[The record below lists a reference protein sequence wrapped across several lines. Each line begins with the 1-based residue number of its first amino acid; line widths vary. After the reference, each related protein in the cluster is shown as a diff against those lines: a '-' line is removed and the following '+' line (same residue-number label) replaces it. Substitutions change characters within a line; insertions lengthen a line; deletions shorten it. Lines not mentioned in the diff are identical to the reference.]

1 MTKLTRRDFLK
12 ASAAGFGSVV
22 LSTSLI
28 GCSSDTR
35 EPVALPYRVQFLHGV
50 ASGDPAADAVI
61 LWTRVSA
68 DAATVPITW
77 QLAQDKN
84 FNQIIR
90 SGNTTTSAHSDY
102 TVKIDVRDLEAGTE
116 YYYRF
121 SAGTVTSAT
130 GRTKTLPDAGVSAV
144 KLVVLSCS
152 NYPAGYFHVYAKAA
166 EINNL
171 DAVVHLGDY
180 IYEYGTDGY
189 ATENAAALGR
199 LPQPATEILSLADY
213 RTRYGQYRTDSA
225 LQQLHAA
232 APFIAVWDDHEIT
245 NDAWRDGAE
254 NHQPDEGDFTLR
266 KQAALKAYFEWM
278 PIRPAAAN
286 DEMTIYRQ
294 FEFGDLVNL
303 LMLDT
308 RVIGRDEQLS
318 YANYTDPVS
327 GQLDSAR
334 FSADLLQAN
343 RTLLGGE
350 QLQWLLD
357 KLSQSDARW
366 QLLGQQVLMGRM
378 LLPAAIA
385 TQQLSISDFATLAA
399 LAQLAA
405 RAQAGDASLT
415 AQQLA
420 YLQANQHKLTPQV
433 LALLQLPP
441 IPYNLDAWDG
451 YPLEREQILAQAK
464 SLNKKL
470 IVLAG
475 DTHNAWANHIDLAD
489 GTAVAVE
496 LATSSV
502 TSPGLEQY
510 IGLPDR
516 STAAAT
522 ETGLVQLV
530 QGLQYTNVYDRGFM
544 LLNIN
549 RDSVRCDW
557 LYIDNI
563 LAATANLLP
572 GRQHTATVSWD
583 INSAPRLTLAGQT

>member
-12 ASAAGFGSVV
+12 ASAAGFGAAV

-35 EPVALPYRVQFLHGV
+35 EPLPLPYRVQFLHGV
-50 ASGDPAADAVI
+50 ASGDPATDAII

-68 DAATVPITW
+68 DAATVPVSW
-77 QLAQDKN
+77 QLAQDKD
-84 FNQIIR
+84 FKQIVR
-90 SGNTTTSAHSDY
+90 SGDTSTSAQSDY
-102 TVKIDVRDLEAGTE
+102 TVKIDVRDLNAGTE
-116 YYYRF
+116 YYFRF
-121 SAGTVTSAT
+121 RAGTVTSAV
-130 GRTKTLPDAGVSAV
+130 GRAKTLPAAGVNAV
-144 KLVVLSCS
+144 KLAVFSCS

-166 EINNL
+166 EITNL
-171 DAVVHLGDY
+171 DAVIHLGDY
-180 IYEYGTDGY
+180 IYEYGADGY
-189 ATENAAALGR
+189 ASENAAALGR
-199 LPQPATEILSLADY
+199 QSQPATEILSLADY
-213 RTRYGQYRTDSA
+213 RTRYSQYRTDSA

-245 NDAWRDGAE
+245 NDTWRDGAE
-254 NHQPDEGDFTLR
+254 NHQPDEGDFTQR

-286 DEMTIYRQ
+286 DELTIYRQ

-303 LMLDT
+303 MMLDT

-318 YANYTDPVS
+318 YASYTDPVS

-334 FSADLLQAN
+334 FSADLMQAN
-343 RTLLGGE
+343 RTLLGNE

-357 KLSQSDARW
+357 KLSQSEARW

-385 TQQLSISDFATLAA
+385 TQQLSINDFAELAA

-405 RAQAGDASLT
+405 RAQAGDPSLS
-415 AQQLA
+415 AEQLA
-420 YLQANQHKLTPQV
+420 YLQANQHRLTPQV
-433 LALLQLPP
+433 LTLLQLPP

-451 YPLEREQILAQAK
+451 YPAEREQILLQVKA
-464 SLNKKL
+464 LNKKL

-475 DTHNAWANHIDLAD
+475 DTHNAWANHLDAAD
-489 GTAVAVE
+489 GSPVAVE

-510 IGLPDR
+510 IGLADR
-516 STAAAT
+516 AAAAAT
-522 ETGLVQLV
+522 EAGLVQLV
-530 QGLQYTNVYDRGFM
+530 AGLQYINAYDRGFM

-557 LYIDNI
+557 LFVDSIVTP
-563 LAATANLLP
+563 AANLLP
-572 GRQHTATVSWD
+572 ERQQTATVSWRED
-583 INSAPRLTLAGQT
+583 NAPRLTLAG